1 MSKDDDYEVGYGKP
15 PKHSRFSKGQSGNA
29 RGRKKGSR
37 NFQTDLEEVL
47 EARVSI
53 KENGHAR
60 KVTSQQ
66 AALRRLR
73 EKALAGDPRALDR
86 LLTLAQHH
94 SEEKEVRSAER
105 SLSDEEA
112 DILRRHEETILTQ
125 AVADGRLSGDGETDD
140 AQ

>member
-1 MSKDDDYEVGYGKP
+1 MSKDNDYEVGYGKP
-15 PKHSRFSKGQSGNA
+15 PKHTRFRKGQSGNA
-29 RGRKKGSR
+29 RGRKQGSC

-47 EARVSI
+47 EARVAI
-53 KENGHAR
+53 KENGQAR

-66 AALRRLR
+66 AALRRLL

-86 LLTLAQHH
+86 LLNLAEQL
-94 SEEKEVRSAER
+94 SDAKEARSAER

-112 DILRRHEETILTQ
+112 DILRRYEETILTQ
-125 AVADGRLSGDGETDD
+125 ALADGRLSDDGEAGD